1 MTRSGGLSYGGR
13 APRHSETQDGAV
25 SPEEIQAELERLH
38 PAGFTWALC
47 CAGRNREEAED
58 VLQASYLKI
67 LDGSA
72 RFRGLSS
79 FNTFLFG
86 VIRRTA
92 AEHRRGAAL
101 RRLFAARW
109 RRLEPEAA
117 PAAAAEERATFLSAL
132 ETLSR
137 RQREVLELVFYQ
149 DLSIEEAAQ
158 TLAISIGSARTHYAR
173 GKRKL
178 VRRLSAGGPK

>member
-1 MTRSGGLSYGGR
+1 MTREGALSYG
-13 APRHSETQDGAV
+13 APSPRHSETQDGAL
-25 SPEEIQAELERLH
+25 SPEQIQVELERLH

-72 RFRGLSS
+72 SFRGQSA
-79 FNTFLFG
+79 FKTFLFG

-92 AEHRRGAAL
+92 AEHRRRAAV
-101 RRLFAARW
+101 RSLFAVRW

-117 PAAAAEERATFLSAL
+117 PAPAAEEGATFLSAL
-132 ETLSR
+132 ARLSR

-149 DLSIEEAAQ
+149 DLSIEEAAE

-173 GKRKL
+173 GKKRL
-178 VRRLSAGGPK
+178 VQWLMPGGRA